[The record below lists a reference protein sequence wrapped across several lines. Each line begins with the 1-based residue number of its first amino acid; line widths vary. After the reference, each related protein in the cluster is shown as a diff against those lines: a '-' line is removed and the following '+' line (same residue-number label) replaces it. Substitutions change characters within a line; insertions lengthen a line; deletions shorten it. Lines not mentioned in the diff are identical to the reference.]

1 MQYLGSHDACLKTVA
16 CLSVVRQEFQY
27 FGSHDACAKFLLGAC
42 TGVARMQRRMRLE
55 GQLSRLERVPDD
67 PKPVEHHI
75 SHLVD
80 AHTCAV
86 NPRHRHRMVR
96 TVCCSLSYAFMH
108 DRPSLLI
115 M

>member
-1 MQYLGSHDACLKTVA
+1 
-16 CLSVVRQEFQY
+16 
-27 FGSHDACAKFLLGAC
+27 
-42 TGVARMQRRMRLE
+42 MQRRMRLE

-108 DRPSLLI
+108 DRPSLFSSCEAEESTCAAVLSESRLSFRI
-115 M
+115 LCV